1 MRYLYV
7 HIFFSASRQTI
18 LVALP
23 SVLTVHVANCIWRA
37 FLIGLLSE
45 YAISLCIPRCIFFV
59 FFRHVVPMHSSC
71 VPLRFPCV
79 LCASYVFLCD
89 VLFSVGFLPISP
101 SFRRGFTPFSM
112 LQINKQCFFGGEG
125 VTKDEKGVFVQTRS
139 IIVSSKAL
147 VLLKCLN
154 TFVHDCSQV
163 RSLVGS
169 LSYSLTRLS
178 VLYSVRSLSISQ
190 CTDFAHTF
198 LHVRRRLSVLASLLN
213 RPCIHYGFPFFS
225 SPCPRRSFL
234 LQPLAFPLGSTIHFG
249 SHELPWTYTG
259 TFLDKFLMSFLPCSS
274 YICSGFSPC
283 VTPHI
288 LCVPS
293 YLISQN
299 ICPCHSGLISTFAV
313 GSLTFPFLN

>member
-1 MRYLYV
+1 M
-7 HIFFSASRQTI
+7 TI
-18 LVALP
+18 
-23 SVLTVHVANCIWRA
+23 
-37 FLIGLLSE
+37 
-45 YAISLCIPRCIFFV
+45 
-59 FFRHVVPMHSSC
+59 
-71 VPLRFPCV
+71 
-79 LCASYVFLCD
+79 
-89 VLFSVGFLPISP
+89 
-101 SFRRGFTPFSM
+101 
-112 LQINKQCFFGGEG
+112 
-125 VTKDEKGVFVQTRS
+125 DEKGVFVQTS

-147 VLLKCLN
+147 VLLKCIH

-178 VLYSVRSLSISQ
+178 ALYSVRSLSISQ

-198 LHVRRRLSVLASLLN
+198 LHVRRTLSVLASLLN

-225 SPCPRRSFL
+225 IPCPRRSFP
-234 LQPLAFPLGSTIHFG
+234 LQLLAFSLGSTIHFD
-249 SHELPWTYTG
+249 SHAPWTYTG
-259 TFLDKFLMSFLPCSS
+259 TFLDKFLMSSLPCSS
-274 YICSGFSPC
+274 YICSGFSLC
-283 VTPHI
+283 VTTHI